1 MACATLRYQTMT
13 ISASHQQRINHNPVN
28 PQILDIL
35 IQTITISASHQQRIN
50 YQRTIQTVGW
60 VERSETQQINHH
72 ILEKML
78 GFVPQPN
85 LQDQRSHL

>member
-1 MACATLRYQTMT
+1 MACATLRY
-13 ISASHQQRINHNPVN
+13 
-28 PQILDIL
+28 
-35 IQTITISASHQQRIN
+35 QTITISASHQQRIN

-85 LQDQRSHL
+85 LQDQRSHYILLKINNFLTFDL

>member
-1 MACATLRYQTMT
+1 M
-13 ISASHQQRINHNPVN
+13 
-28 PQILDIL
+28 
-35 IQTITISASHQQRIN
+35 IQTITISASHQQLTN

-72 ILEKML
+72 ILGKML

-85 LQDQRSHL
+85 LQDQRLHFHYASVR